1 MNLTSIQLNHF
12 RNYKE
17 LSLEL
22 DKGIN
27 IFYGDKAQGKTNI
40 LEAIYVCG
48 MGKSH
53 RGSKDKELIAFDS
66 TEAHIKAYI
75 EKKYA
80 TDRVDIHLKTNK
92 SKGIAVNGIPIR
104 RTSELF
110 GLMNVVVFSPEDLQL
125 IKNGPSERRKF
136 IDLELCQ
143 LDKLYVHHLIHYNK
157 VLAQRNQLLKDLTK
171 KNDYEDILDIYDLQ
185 LIQYGCKIVQL
196 RKNFLEQLNEIV
208 QRKHS
213 IISGGKE
220 RLQVIYEPNVEEDLF
235 AAQLQ
240 KSRERDKKQ
249 KITLVGPHRDD
260 IMLTINSI
268 DIRKYGS
275 QGQQRTAALSLKMAE
290 IELVT
295 NVIKDSPILLLD
307 DVLSELD
314 FNRQNQLLNCIDGI
328 QTIITCT
335 GVDDFIHHRFHMD
348 KIFHVEQGTVS
359 KQN

>member
-1 MNLTSIQLNHF
+1 M
-12 RNYKE
+12 
-17 LSLEL
+17 
-22 DKGIN
+22 
-27 IFYGDKAQGKTNI
+27 
-40 LEAIYVCG
+40 
-48 MGKSH
+48 
-53 RGSKDKELIAFDS
+53 
-66 TEAHIKAYI
+66 
-75 EKKYA
+75 
-80 TDRVDIHLKTNK
+80 
-92 SKGIAVNGIPIR
+92 
-104 RTSELF
+104 
-110 GLMNVVVFSPEDLQL
+110 
-125 IKNGPSERRKF
+125 
-136 IDLELCQ
+136 
-143 LDKLYVHHLIHYNK
+143 
-157 VLAQRNQLLKDLTK
+157 
-171 KNDYEDILDIYDLQ
+171 Q